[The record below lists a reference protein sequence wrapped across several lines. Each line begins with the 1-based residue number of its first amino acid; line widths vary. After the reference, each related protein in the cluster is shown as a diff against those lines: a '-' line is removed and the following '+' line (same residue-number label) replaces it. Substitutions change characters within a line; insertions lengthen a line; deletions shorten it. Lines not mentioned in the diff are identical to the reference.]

1 MRIRKLHQV
10 FKTLDDDTIQT
21 RNTVLLVMST
31 TDHLESI
38 KLLKIMLTRVSLL
51 TLVYLTIGGSLGN
64 KTTVKIKPMYV
75 QQEF

>member
-1 MRIRKLHQV
+1 
-10 FKTLDDDTIQT
+10 
-21 RNTVLLVMST
+21 MST